1 MDALHIL
8 RNLAARTASLMKGAS
23 FVNSEG
29 KNIELVDKTQIA
41 KSKKEVRDASYIF
54 FLKCMN
60 LSPYIFFTKKCKNK
74 SQKRPPIYTAI
85 FQKVGI

>member
-23 FVNSEG
+23 FVNSE
-29 KNIELVDKTQIA
+29 IELVDKTQIA

-54 FLKCMN
+54 L
-60 LSPYIFFTKKCKNK
+60 
-74 SQKRPPIYTAI
+74 
-85 FQKVGI
+85 